1 MMELFTPGWI
11 TPLSSQA
18 LQLSVALAGV
28 TTLLLLVMG
37 TPLAWWLATSQ
48 WRGRLVVEAV
58 VSLPLV
64 LPPTV
69 LGFYLLIFLG
79 PHGWLGSTWKGWTG
93 DVLSFTFS
101 GLVLSSVLYS
111 MPFVIQ
117 PLQRA
122 FEAGG
127 KTVLEASWSL
137 GAGPW
142 DTFFQVVFPLARRG
156 YMTAGV
162 LGFAHT
168 LGEFGVVLMVGGNIP
183 GRTQVISIVIYDH
196 VENWEYAQAHALSG
210 LLLIV
215 SFFALLAVF
224 YVNRRFSWTNP

>member
-1 MMELFTPGWI
+1 MMDLIHAPWMNSLNG
-11 TPLSSQA
+11 QA
-18 LQLSVALAGV
+18 VQLSLALAFV
-28 TTLLLLVMG
+28 TSLILLIGG

-48 WRGRLVVEAV
+48 RRGRLLVEAI

-69 LGFYLLIFLG
+69 LGFYLLVFLG
-79 PHGWLGSTWKGWTG
+79 PHGWLGSGWKSLTG
-93 DVLSFTFS
+93 SALSFTFS
-101 GLVLSSVLYS
+101 GLVISSVIYS

-122 FEAGG
+122 FENVG
-127 KTVLEASWSL
+127 KNRMEAAWTL

-142 DTFFQVVFPLARRG
+142 DAFWHVALPLARRG
-156 YMTAGV
+156 YVTAGV

-168 LGEFGVVLMVGGNIP
+168 LGEFGVILMVGGNIP

-196 VENWEYAQAHALSG
+196 VENLEYGQAHVLSG
-210 LLLIV
+210 LLLGI
-215 SFFALLAVF
+215 SFCALLGIF
-224 YVNRRFSWTNP
+224 HMNRRISLGTP

>member
-1 MMELFTPGWI
+1 MMDAWDMMWMDSLDW
-11 TPLSSQA
+11 QA
-18 LQLSVALAGV
+18 VQLSLALAFV
-28 TTLLLLVMG
+28 TSLILLVAG

-48 WRGRLVVEAV
+48 RRGRLVVESL

-69 LGFYLLIFLG
+69 LGFYLLVFLG
-79 PHGWLGSTWKGWTG
+79 PHGWLGSSWKSLTG
-93 DVLSFTFS
+93 DALSFTFS
-101 GLVLSSVLYS
+101 GVVIASVIYS

-122 FEAGG
+122 FENVG
-127 KTVLEASWSL
+127 KNTLEAAWSL

-142 DTFFQVVFPLARRG
+142 DSFWNVVLPLARRG
-156 YMTAGV
+156 YITAGV

-196 VENWEYAQAHALSG
+196 VENLEYGQAHFLSS
-210 LLLIV
+210 LLLV
-215 SFFALLAVF
+215 LSFFSLLAI
-224 YVNRRFSWTNP
+224 YAMNRRVPVGTP

>member
-1 MMELFTPGWI
+1 MMDALDFSWI
-11 TPLSSQA
+11 GRLDWQA
-18 LQLSVALAGV
+18 VQLS
-28 TTLLLLVMG
+28 LLLALVTSLILLVGG

-48 WRGRLVVEAV
+48 RRGRLVVEAL

-79 PHGWLGSTWKGWTG
+79 PHGWLGSTWKLLTG
-93 DVLSFTFS
+93 DALSFTFS
-101 GLVLSSVLYS
+101 GLVIASVIYS
-111 MPFVIQ
+111 LPFVIQ

-122 FEAGG
+122 FEHVGRD
-127 KTVLEASWSL
+127 TLEAAWSL
-137 GAGPW
+137 GAGPLDAFW
-142 DTFFQVVFPLARRG
+142 HVVLPLARRG
-156 YMTAGV
+156 YITAGV

-196 VENWEYAQAHALSG
+196 VENLEYDQAHFLSI
-210 LLLIV
+210 LLLII
-215 SFFALLAVF
+215 SFISLLMLF
-224 YVNRRFSWTNP
+224 YMNRRVSVGTL